1 MRNLIYAINLTLDG
15 CCDHTKL
22 IGNEDVHDYH
32 ANLLR
37 DVDLLV
43 YGRITYQLMVP
54 FWPDTAKNHSGNAKE
69 MNDFAQA
76 FDAVSKIV
84 VFSKSLDKAEGNK
97 TSIVR
102 TNLQQ
107 EILKL
112 KQEPGKNILTG
123 GVDIPTQL
131 IQLGLVDEYH
141 IVVQPMMVGEGRRLL
156 DTVNL
161 PERLELKLVASKIFK
176 SGCVALRY
184 LKS

>member
-22 IGNEDVHDYH
+22 IGNEDVHEYH
-32 ANLLR
+32 AKLLR
-37 DVDLLV
+37 DVDVLL

-54 FWPDTAKNHSGNAKE
+54 YWPDAAKNHTGMVKE

-84 VFSKSLDKAEGNK
+84 VVSKSLEKAEGNK

-102 TNLQQ
+102 TNLHD
-107 EILKL
+107 EVMKL
-112 KQEPGKNILTG
+112 KQQPGKSILTG
-123 GVDIPTQL
+123 GVDIPAQL
-131 IQLGLVDEYH
+131 IQLRLVDEFH

-156 DTVNL
+156 DAVNL
-161 PERLELKLVASKIFK
+161 PERLELKLAASKIFT